1 MDCTLVFLH
10 GRVRSV
16 IFLAEG
22 IQFNLRTSDGL
33 FSIHAEKKRL
43 CPGKLQKA
51 DELYVL
57 GQPRTYYHQRNRAHQ
72 VVIDA
77 VFIIPASLFSNRTF
91 LYSLPYIVLEFVLR
105 FAQKITA
112 SQQPR
117 SLGSSHLIGEEVEG

>member
-1 MDCTLVFLH
+1 
-10 GRVRSV
+10 
-16 IFLAEG
+16 LAEG
-22 IQFNLRTSDGL
+22 IQFNLKTSDGL
-33 FSIHAEKKRL
+33 FSIHVEKKRL
-43 CPGKLQKA
+43 CPSKLQKA

-77 VFIIPASLFSNRTF
+77 VFIIPVSLFSNRTF